1 MEIFTGFILLMFM
14 SGDVSPTEFTPRDS
28 MMECLK
34 VRREIKRVQGPGGPR
49 WVCKIGKLEMEIKN
63 GEKHPLK
70 ILEIQK

>member
-14 SGDVSPTEFTPRDS
+14 SGDVKPTEFTPRDS

-34 VRREIKRVQGPGGPR
+34 VKRKIKRTQGPGGPR
-49 WVCKIGKLEMEIKN
+49 WVCKKGKLEMEIKN

-70 ILEIQK
+70 LLD

>member
-1 MEIFTGFILLMFM
+1 MFM
-14 SGDVSPTEFTPRDS
+14 SGDVKPTEFTPRDS

-49 WVCKIGKLEMEIKN
+49 WVCQKGKLELEIKN

-70 ILEIQK
+70 ILELNK